1 MSRRFNIIVTVVIS
15 AIFLGL
21 TSVFWQSYVRFGE
34 ACKDFGLSAAYY
46 FCELFGIDYSF
57 TPTVTE
63 YSDVLQW
70 EILLPSDWAGFTA
83 SAKEYFA
90 LLIGG
95 ENFAGYW
102 AKVGDVMLVAAK
114 VIAVLLPCVIVLILV
129 IYRMYRQGNTK
140 HNQDTKPLKI
150 FKWLARWTYQPVKR
164 AVLSYRDY
172 LSEHKGI
179 WVCWIILWVFHLNLA
194 SIVTGFFAYYFYF
207 VLSFDVGNLYVQVC
221 KLFIDL
227 QVIFRHFPWWSIVTV
242 CWLLFNRWRK
252 NIALNRLRHFEARNC
267 GFINELPIVSMA
279 CGSMGKRKTTLIT
292 DMVLSQEV
300 MFRQKALEI
309 LQNSDMKFPYFPWI
323 KFEDE
328 LRRCMEHGT
337 VYNLASV
344 KTWVALKRQRFARHR
359 NIHWQI
365 YSYELERY
373 GDTFDDAL
381 KVNGLFEVLET
392 YAMAYFIYV
401 LESSLIVAN
410 YSIRTDNRMLDNGN
424 FPLWLVDFFPKNR
437 RLESRHAHILDFD
450 VLRLGKKVLENNPR
464 AGSFE
469 FGVVAITEIGKERG
483 NNLELREIKKGSE
496 DTNQKNDLFNSWL
509 KMCRHSATVDNFPF
523 IKVFTDEQRPE
534 SWGADARD
542 LADIINIASCGELRL
557 ALPFYTIEE
566 MISEWAFNRFMRLY
580 EDFRFRRGDNT
591 LLVHILKN
599 FVAWFWR
606 RNLRIYN
613 RFGYSVLKIEKE
625 RGTMD
630 GKTENKKYYLMNAKI
645 YAKRFSTDC
654 FSDYFNELARRSHV
668 GLMDYLEYA
677 TEKASVAELRAQNSY
692 FINLLYGGN
701 PLKNVRSIRMAVITS
716 PFAPQRGAAECAGS
730 RLPKNRSSSRR
741 YVRSRHRR

>member
-1 MSRRFNIIVTVVIS
+1 MSIRFNIAVTIVIS

-21 TSVFWQSYVRFGE
+21 TVIFWQSYVRFWE
-34 ACKDFGLSAAYY
+34 TCQDFGLSVAYY
-46 FCELFGIDYSF
+46 FCELFGIDYFF
-57 TPTVTE
+57 TPTVTV
-63 YSDVLQW
+63 YSDVLKW
-70 EILLPSDWAGFTA
+70 DILLPSDWDGFTA
-83 SAKEYFA
+83 SAKQYFS
-90 LLIGG
+90 LLIDGD
-95 ENFAGYW
+95 NFSAYW
-102 AKVGDVMLVAAK
+102 AKVGDVMLVVAK
-114 VIAVLLPCVIVLILV
+114 VIAVILPCVIVLILV

-140 HNQDTKPLKI
+140 HNQDTKPLQI
-150 FKWLARWTYQPVKR
+150 FKWLAARTYQPIKR
-164 AVLSYRDY
+164 AILSYRKY
-172 LSEHKGI
+172 LTEHKEV
-179 WVCWIILWVFHLNLA
+179 WVCWIILWVFHLNAA
-194 SIVTGFFAYYFYF
+194 SIVMGFLAYYFYF

-242 CWLLFNRWRK
+242 CWLLFNQWRK
-252 NIALNRLRHFEARNC
+252 KIALNRLRHFEARNC
-267 GFINELPIVSMA
+267 GFINELPIVSMS

-309 LQNSDMKFPYFPWI
+309 LQNNDMKFPYFPWI

-344 KTWVALKRQRFARHR
+344 KTWVALKRSRFARHR

-365 YSYELERY
+365 YGYELQRY
-373 GDTFDDAL
+373 GGTFDDAL

-410 YSIRTDNRMLDNGN
+410 YSIRTDNQMLDNGN
-424 FPLWLVDFFPKNR
+424 FPLWLTDFFPKHR

-450 VLRLGKKVLENNPR
+450 MLRLGKKVLENNPKV
-464 AGSFE
+464 GSFE

-483 NNLELREIKKGSE
+483 NNLELKEVKKGAD

-591 LLVHILKN
+591 LLVHILKSIT
-599 FVAWFWR
+599 AWLWR

-654 FSDYFNELARRSHV
+654 FSDYFNDMAKKSKT
-668 GLMDYLEYA
+668 GLMDYIEYA
-677 TEKASVAELRAQNSY
+677 TEKATVDELKMQNSY
-692 FINLLYGGN
+692 FINSLYGNAGN
-701 PLKNVRSIRMAVITS
+701 
-716 PFAPQRGAAECAGS
+716 GS
-730 RLPKNRSSSRR
+730 A
-741 YVRSRHRR
+741 

>member
-15 AIFLGL
+15 GIFLGL
-21 TSVFWQSYVRFGE
+21 LAVFWQSYVRFGE
-34 ACKDFGLSAAYY
+34 TCKDFGLSAAYY

-57 TPTVTE
+57 MPTVTE
-63 YSDVLQW
+63 YSDVMQW
-70 EILLPSDWAGFTA
+70 EILLPDDWEGFTA

-90 LLIGG
+90 LLING

-102 AKVGDVMLVAAK
+102 SAVGNVMIVVAK

-140 HNQDTKPLKI
+140 HNQDTKLLKV
-150 FKWLARWTYQPVKR
+150 FKWLAARTYQPIKR
-164 AVLSYRDY
+164 AVLSYREY

-179 WVCWIILWVFHLNLA
+179 WVCWIILWTFHLNAA
-194 SIVTGFFAYYFYF
+194 SIIMAFFAYYFYF
-207 VLSFDVGNLYVQVC
+207 VLSFDIGNLYVQVC

-227 QVIFRHFPWWSIVTV
+227 QVIFRHFPWWCIAFV

-252 NIALNRLRHFEARNC
+252 NIALNRLRHYEARNC

-309 LQNSDMKFPYFPWI
+309 LQNNDMKFPYFPWI

-344 KTWVALKRQRFARHR
+344 KAWVALKWSRFARHR
-359 NIHWQI
+359 NVHWQI
-365 YSYELERY
+365 YGYELQRY

-410 YSIRTDNRMLDNGN
+410 YSVRTDNRMLDNGN
-424 FPLWLVDFFPKNR
+424 FPLWLTDFFPKNR
-437 RLESRHAHILDFD
+437 RTESRHAHILDFD
-450 VLRLGKKVLENNPR
+450 VLRLGRKVLENNPR

-483 NNLELREIKKGSE
+483 NNLELKEIKKSAD

-591 LLVHILKN
+591 LLVHILKSV
-599 FVAWFWR
+599 VAWLWR

-613 RFGYSVLKIEKE
+613 RFGYSILKIEKE

-654 FSDYFNELARRSHV
+654 FSDYFNDLARRSHV

-692 FINLLYGGN
+692 FINLLYGGT
-701 PLKNVRSIRMAVITS
+701 P
-716 PFAPQRGAAECAGS
+716 
-730 RLPKNRSSSRR
+730 
-741 YVRSRHRR
+741 

>member
-1 MSRRFNIIVTVVIS
+1 MSRRFNIIVTIVIS

-21 TSVFWQSYVRFGE
+21 TAVFWQSYVRFWE
-34 ACKDFGLSAAYY
+34 TCKDLGLSAAYY
-46 FCELFGIDYSF
+46 VCELFGIDYSF

-63 YSDVLQW
+63 YSGVLQW
-70 EILLPSDWAGFTA
+70 EILLPDDWNGFTS

-90 LLIGG
+90 LLISG

-102 AKVGDVMLVAAK
+102 AKVGDIMLVVAK
-114 VIAVLLPCVIVLILV
+114 VIAILLPCVIVLLLV

-140 HNQDTKPLKI
+140 HNQETKPLRV
-150 FKWLARWTYQPVKR
+150 FKVISKYTYQPIKR
-164 AVLSYRDY
+164 AILSYREY
-172 LSEHKGI
+172 LSEHKAI
-179 WVCWIILWVFHLNLA
+179 WICWALLWAFHLNLA
-194 SIVTGFFAYYFYF
+194 SIVIGFFAYYFYF
-207 VLSFDVGNLYVQVC
+207 VLSFDIGNLYVQVC

-252 NIALNRLRHFEARNC
+252 NIALNRLRHYEARNC

-279 CGSMGKRKTTLIT
+279 CGSMGKKKTTLIT

-309 LQNSDMKFPYFPWI
+309 LQNNDMKFPYFPWI
-323 KFEDE
+323 TFEDE

-344 KTWVALKRQRFARHR
+344 KTWVALKRSRFLRHGDANR
-359 NIHWQI
+359 QL
-365 YSYELERY
+365 YGYDMCRY
-373 GDTFDDAL
+373 GHAFDDAL
-381 KVNGLFEVLET
+381 KVSGLFEVLET

-424 FPLWLVDFFPKNR
+424 FPMWLTDFFPRNR
-437 RLESRHAHILDFD
+437 RAESRHAHILDFD

-483 NNLELREIKKGSE
+483 NNLELKEIRKGAE
-496 DTNQKNDLFNSWL
+496 NTNQKNDLFNSWL

-557 ALPFYTIEE
+557 SLPFYTIEE
-566 MISEWAFNRFMRLY
+566 MLSEWAFNRFLSLY
-580 EDFRFRRGDNT
+580 YDFRFRRGDNT
-591 LLVHILKN
+591 LLVHILKSV
-599 FVAWFWR
+599 VAWLWR

-613 RFGYSVLKIEKE
+613 RFGYSILKIEKE

-645 YAKRFSTDC
+645 YAQRFSTDC
-654 FSDYFNELARRSHV
+654 FSDYFNDLARRSHV

-677 TEKASVAELRAQNSY
+677 TEKASVAELRTQNSY
-692 FINLLYGGN
+692 FINLLYGGR
-701 PLKNVRSIRMAVITS
+701 P
-716 PFAPQRGAAECAGS
+716 
-730 RLPKNRSSSRR
+730 
-741 YVRSRHRR
+741 

>member
-1 MSRRFNIIVTVVIS
+1 MRKRFNIAVTVIIS
-15 AIFLGL
+15 LAFVALGA
-21 TSVFWQSYVRFGE
+21 VFWQSYVRFGE
-34 ACKDFGLSAAYY
+34 ACRDFGLSVAYY
-46 FCELFGIDYSF
+46 FCVLIGIDYSF

-70 EILLPSDWAGFTA
+70 EIFLPSDWDGFTA
-83 SAKEYFA
+83 SAKGYFA
-90 LLIGG
+90 LLIDG

-102 AKVGDVMLVAAK
+102 ATVGNVMLVVAK
-114 VIAVLLPCVIVLILV
+114 VIAILLPCVLVLWLV
-129 IYRMYRQGNTK
+129 LWRMYRHGNTD
-140 HNQDTKPLKI
+140 HNRDTVPLRI
-150 FKWLARWTYQPVKR
+150 FKAIASKTYQPIKR
-164 AVLSYRDY
+164 AVLSYREY
-172 LSEHKGI
+172 LTEHKAI
-179 WVCWIILWVFHLNLA
+179 WICWIILWVFHLNAA
-194 SIVTGFFAYYFYF
+194 SIVMGFLAYYFYF

-252 NIALNRLRHFEARNC
+252 RIALDRLRHFEARNC
-267 GFINELPIVSMA
+267 GFINELPIVSMS

-309 LQNSDMKFPYFPWI
+309 LQNNDMKFPYFPWI
-323 KFEDE
+323 AFEDE
-328 LRRCMEHGT
+328 LRACMEHGM

-344 KTWVALKRQRFARHR
+344 KTWVALKRSRLVKHR
-359 NIHWQI
+359 NGEWQL
-365 YSYELERY
+365 YGYDYRRY
-373 GDTFDDAL
+373 GADFDDAL
-381 KVNGLFEVLET
+381 KVNGLFDVLEI
-392 YAMAYFIYV
+392 YAQAYFIYV
-401 LESSLIVAN
+401 IQSSLIVAN
-410 YSIRTDNRMLDNGN
+410 YSIRTDNVLMDCGN
-424 FPLWLVDFFPKNR
+424 FPLWLTDFFPKR
-437 RLESRHAHILDFD
+437 RRECSRHAHILDFD
-450 VLRLGKKVLENNPR
+450 VLRLGKKVLENNPK

-483 NNLELREIKKGSE
+483 NNLELKEVKRNTD

-542 LADIINIASCGELRL
+542 LADILYINSCGDMRL
-557 ALPFYTIEE
+557 TLPFYTIEE
-566 MISEWAFNRFMRLY
+566 MISEWAFNRFIRLY

-591 LLVHILKN
+591 LLVHILKSIT
-599 FVAWFWR
+599 VWLWR

-613 RFGYSVLKIEKE
+613 RFGYSILKIEKE

-654 FSDYFNELARRSHV
+654 FSDYFNDMAKRSKT
-668 GLMDYLEYA
+668 GLMDYIEYV
-677 TEKASVAELRAQNSY
+677 TEKATVDELKMQNSY
-692 FINLLYGGN
+692 FINSLY
-701 PLKNVRSIRMAVITS
+701 KDADD
-716 PFAPQRGAAECAGS
+716 
-730 RLPKNRSSSRR
+730 SSA
-741 YVRSRHRR
+741 

>member
-1 MSRRFNIIVTVVIS
+1 MIKRFNIAVTIVIS

-21 TSVFWQSYVRFGE
+21 TIVFWQSYVRFGE
-34 ACKDFGLSAAYY
+34 ACRDFGLSAAYY

-63 YSDVLQW
+63 YSNVMQW
-70 EILLPSDWAGFTA
+70 EILLPDDWDGFTV
-83 SAKEYFA
+83 SAKQYFS
-90 LLIGG
+90 LLIDG
-95 ENFAGYW
+95 ENFASYW
-102 AKVGDVMLVAAK
+102 SAVGDMMLVAAK
-114 VIAVLLPCVIVLILV
+114 VIAILLPCVIVLLLV
-129 IYRMYRQGNTK
+129 VVRMHRQGNTK

-150 FKWLARWTYQPVKR
+150 FKWLAARTYQPIKR
-164 AVLSYRDY
+164 AVLSYRDF
-172 LSEHKGI
+172 LRQNPAI
-179 WVCWIILWVFHLNLA
+179 WICWIILWVFHLNAA
-194 SIVTGFFAYYFYF
+194 SVVMGFFAYYFYF
-207 VLSFDVGNLYVQVC
+207 VLGFDVGNLYVQVC

-252 NIALNRLRHFEARNC
+252 RIALNRLRHFEARNC

-279 CGSMGKRKTTLIT
+279 CGSMGKKKTTLIT

-300 MFRQKALEI
+300 MFRQKALSI
-309 LQNSDMKFPYFPWI
+309 LQQNDMKFPYFPWI
-323 KFEDE
+323 AFEDE
-328 LRRCMEHGT
+328 LRSCMEYGT

-344 KTWVALKRQRFARHR
+344 KTWVALKRSRFVRHH

-365 YSYELERY
+365 YGYELERY

-401 LESSLIVAN
+401 IQSSLIVAN
-410 YSIRTDNRMLDNGN
+410 YSIRTDNQMLDNGN
-424 FPLWLVDFFPKNR
+424 FPLWLTDFFPKNR
-437 RLESRHAHILDFD
+437 RIESRHAHILDFD
-450 VLRLGKKVLENNPR
+450 VLRLGKKVLEHNPN

-483 NNLELREIKKGSE
+483 NNLELREIKKGAD

-566 MISEWAFNRFMRLY
+566 MLSEWAFNRFMRLY

-591 LLVHILKN
+591 LLVHILKS
-599 FVAWFWR
+599 VTAWLWR
-606 RNLRIYN
+606 RNFRIYN
-613 RFGYSVLKIEKE
+613 RFGYSILKIEKE

-654 FSDYFNELARRSHV
+654 FSDYFNDMAKKSKT
-668 GLMDYLEYA
+668 GLMDYIEYA
-677 TEKASVAELRAQNSY
+677 TEKATVDELKMQNSY
-692 FINLLYGGN
+692 FINSLYGNAGN
-701 PLKNVRSIRMAVITS
+701 
-716 PFAPQRGAAECAGS
+716 GS
-730 RLPKNRSSSRR
+730 A
-741 YVRSRHRR
+741 